1 MRSSGLLP
9 ILAMKHTLNAP
20 QALPAPATRTRSL
33 AEIVRRIGPG
43 GRIALSGLGL
53 ALLLPAC
60 GGGGSNAFVP
70 VGTSGAV
77 VEHPDPSLGSHLVR
91 VEPNFGG
98 EAANLRITGVSWG
111 RLAQV
116 RDQLGTLQQSEFV
129 IGEDIHSDFTDFQL
143 DTNPITEETTV
154 TILHPYTDSAVV
166 NGVETSPYQRALRRL
181 DQNLTPVT
189 DRGVKVNDLGPFSLI
204 PRNAAIV
211 IQFNDLIDE
220 TTIDRANVQV
230 SVGTPPSAPFEARV
244 VRDINHGAVL
254 DRDNDGTGEFYTTRI
269 IVDTTVSPIEAA
281 VATSPLPVN
290 ALGLPASSNSSQA
303 NVGLRLP
310 TRTSQSQSQFTVV
323 RNLSGNAL
331 SFSGNG
337 SNDAD
342 VATEDIVRG
351 ARSGGST
358 AITGDV
364 NNGFLVDNIPPRLV
378 GAQAVALSTPV
389 PDGNGNYTCQLRYQL
404 DACRAPLKAGDVISQ
419 PGAYGELVEPASDAG
434 DGAADGLFNAHF
446 RVIFPLNGQLVPGAA
461 QITSLFDPVVNQ
473 GQIACFVRFPT
484 IAAPPD
490 AGVATDSAIILRF
503 SEPMDPLRM
512 TPFDNFT
519 LTRITGTPTPKD
531 FVIGSIVPS
540 SDLKEFRFSPTLP
553 LKHTVGTA
561 EQYFVNLASG
571 ANGPVDLAGNALGA
585 ALPQVAFRVQAAA
598 ATQNNSGIVLRF
610 ESADEVVTPVGS
622 PASGQDGRAEW
633 RGQFLYDFDIGV
645 LKPRAVVHYTA
656 VADRSQ
662 PVPSLMAVFAQGVQ
676 TPLAPL
682 GSKLQTLWRYCDV
695 GFGLLDET
703 NYNVD
708 VEGVNWAPVGG
719 SAVADAYDQF
729 EMYMTHAKVLPDESV
744 DANLLPQFP
753 NSGLVTNFSQNVLDP
768 VASPPVKVHDRAR
781 GYVVTPADLF
791 VSDTGT
797 RMMPYPW
804 NRGLAESAK
813 TRFTWR
819 DTTVQAKGGAN
830 GPGAE
835 LAVVV
840 RALGLPQNQV
850 GMPYAAGVVP
860 TVGLPLLMEFRCYP
874 DSSALGLNAFDIA
887 LANLNSAQP
896 NFRAFS
902 TGGTA
907 VGGVIT
913 VRNPDLQTTA
923 IGGFNPTSVPPG
935 QTTLPA
941 DNSFYI
947 GQMNLVTRLSRAHS
961 IWFETGPAGTQPQ
974 FVTPVIEPRAED
986 QPPGTSLVL
995 HYRGANNITPPTI
1008 TPAPPPG
1015 TPPPSSVANDSSAM
1029 DPYGDSLPVGAGF
1042 PGGGTVAFLNG
1053 ENPGKWRNTIL
1064 EVSTAR
1070 FFQVRVTFLSNLE
1083 TNLAPTLSAL
1093 GFAYRL

>member
-1 MRSSGLLP
+1 MRSSGQIP
-9 ILAMKHTLNAP
+9 ILAMKHTHLAP
-20 QALPAPATRTRSL
+20 LALPAPSTRVPAL
-33 AEIVRRIGPG
+33 A
-43 GRIALSGLGL
+43 GRTLSGRALPGMAAAL
-53 ALLLPAC
+53 AVAALFPAC
-60 GGGGSNAFVP
+60 GGGGENAFVP

-77 VEHPDPSLGSHLVR
+77 VEHPEPQLGSHLVR
-91 VEPNFGG
+91 IDPNVGG

-111 RLAQV
+111 RIAQV
-116 RDQLGTLQQSEFV
+116 RDQLGTLQQNDLV

-154 TILHPYTDSAVV
+154 TILHPYTDSAIVD
-166 NGVETSPYQRALRRL
+166 GVETSPYQRALRRL
-181 DQNLTPVT
+181 DQNLTPIT
-189 DRGVKVNDLGPFSLI
+189 DRGVKVNDLGPFSLV

-220 TTIDRANVQV
+220 TTIDRANVKV
-230 SVGTPPSAPFEARV
+230 TVGTPPSAPFEARV

-269 IVDTTVSPIEAA
+269 IIDTTVSPIEAA

-310 TRTSQSQSQFTVV
+310 TRVSQAESQFTIV
-323 RNLSGNAL
+323 RNLSGKAL
-331 SFSGNG
+331 SFNGNG
-337 SNDAD
+337 SNDPD

-351 ARSGGST
+351 ARSGGAT
-358 AITGDV
+358 EITGDV
-364 NNGFLVDNIPPRLV
+364 NNGFLIDNIPPRLV
-378 GAQAVALSTPV
+378 GTQAVAISTPT
-389 PDGNGNYTCQLRYQL
+389 PDGNGNYFCTLRYQL

-419 PGAYGELVEPASDAG
+419 PGAFGELVEPATDAG
-434 DGAADGLFNAHF
+434 DGAADGLFSAHF
-446 RVIFPLNGQLVPGAA
+446 RVIFPLNGELVPGAG
-461 QITSLFDPVVNQ
+461 QITSLFDPLVNQ

-484 IAAPPD
+484 IAAPPN
-490 AGVATDSAIILRF
+490 AGVATDSSIILRF

-519 LTRITGTPTPKD
+519 LTRISGAPTPKD
-531 FVIGSIVPS
+531 YVIGSIVPS

-553 LKHTVGTA
+553 LKHTVGVA

-571 ANGPVDLAGNALGA
+571 AAGPVDLAGNPLGA
-585 ALPQVAFRVQAAA
+585 ALPQVAFSVNSAE
-598 ATQNNSGIVLRF
+598 ATKNNSGIVLRF
-610 ESADEVVTPVGS
+610 DSADELHDTTANANRP
-622 PASGQDGRAEW
+622 EW

-645 LKPRAVVHYTA
+645 LKPRAVVHYSA

-662 PVPSLMAVFAQGVQ
+662 AVPSLMAVFAAGVQ

-695 GFGLLDET
+695 GFGLIDET

-708 VEGVNWAPVGG
+708 VEGLGWAPVGG

-729 EMYMTHAKVLPDESV
+729 EMYMTHAKVLPDETV

-768 VASPPVKVHDRAR
+768 VLAPPVKVHDRAR
-781 GYVVTPADLF
+781 GYIVTPADLF
-791 VSDTGT
+791 TSDTGT
-797 RMMPYPW
+797 RMMPFPW
-804 NRGLAESAK
+804 NRGLAEADK
-813 TRFTWR
+813 KRFTWR

-835 LAVVV
+835 LAVVI
-840 RALGLPQNQV
+840 RALGLNPNLQGV
-850 GMPYAAGVVP
+850 PYAAGAVP

-874 DSSALGLNAFDIA
+874 DSSALGLNSFDIA
-887 LANLNSAQP
+887 IANLNSAQP

-907 VGGVIT
+907 LGGVIT
-913 VRNPDLQTTA
+913 PRNPDLQTTA
-923 IGGFNPTSVPPG
+923 LGGFNPTSNPAG

-947 GQMNLVTRLSRAHS
+947 GQMNLVTRVSRAHS
-961 IWFETGPAGTQPQ
+961 IWFETGPAGTLPQ

-995 HYRGANNITPPTI
+995 HYRGANNVTPPTV
-1008 TPAPPPG
+1008 TPVPPI
-1015 TPPPSSVANDSSAM
+1015 PPSSVATDSNVM

-1042 PGGGTVAFLNG
+1042 PGGGTVTFING

-1064 EVSTAR
+1064 EVSNAR
-1070 FFQVRVTFLSNLE
+1070 FFQVRVTFLSNLD

-1093 GFAYRL
+1093 GFPYRL